1 MIWLDR
7 KSFEMKANGIGAKF
21 KKTENFSK
29 TVFLALTLT
38 LCQSLKCLYKGGE

>member
-7 KSFEMKANGIGAKF
+7 KSFEMKASGIEAKF

-29 TVFLALTLT
+29 TAFLALTLT
-38 LCQSLKCLYKGGE
+38 LCQSLKYMYRGGE